1 MDLTEDFDWLT
12 EKHFS
17 MIGHKMWE
25 MIHLTKIPSKTSKV
39 KEFEDYL
46 LQEIEKMQARW
57 TNINFLNQPFDSP
70 LTEAIQKMFKVNF
83 VLHFS
88 NPGDGDRISMRIPE
102 KIDHTMPIIELSKE
116 KLDNSEEE
124 EGHVNFIYVPTVFK
138 KNNGRIGHS
147 CAICGSHFSG
157 NGWR

>member
-1 MDLTEDFDWLT
+1 MFLDLSLYLAFLDRLEFTDLMDFLDLTEDFDWLT

-25 MIHLTKIPSKTSKV
+25 MIHLTKMPSKTSKV

-70 LTEAIQKMFKVNF
+70 LTEAIQKMFKVF
-83 VLHFS
+83 TPCVCKYEF
-88 NPGDGDRISMRIPE
+88 DFKIRISSQNLHRNF
-102 KIDHTMPIIELSKE
+102 KIILP
-116 KLDNSEEE
+116 
-124 EGHVNFIYVPTVFK
+124 V
-138 KNNGRIGHS
+138 
-147 CAICGSHFSG
+147 
-157 NGWR
+157 